1 MYLNDSS
8 SNDSLNY
15 GTLRQHNYTSSK
27 SLNNNFA
34 TKLDSNN
41 VDRFLNYNYLISSED
56 KNITQD
62 LSNIKLHNR
71 KSTINTLVKT
81 NENLNIFNSYKNI
94 FNFQF
99 LNHPTKL
106 LLLGSESDAK
116 QYNNI
121 LKYSLNNK
129 FAKKNFLGKDYV
141 NAFIDKTDVNTNL
154 ILNNLTSFI
163 QNNNLVYRFKN
174 IKSNNLSY
182 LSNEKNTRLVD
193 NIFLKKLNPNLS
205 PSENTTDSIV
215 KNTLV
220 NSSGNSYLDMY
231 LNSSINWLN
240 SDITAKLLTNKT
252 TYTQSHV
259 PLQSNNIFWES
270 LNLDKYNKTS
280 PDTAPSILRS
290 KEESAPSYLFN
301 SY

>member
-1 MYLNDSS
+1 MYLNDADAG
-8 SNDSLNY
+8 NSLNY
-15 GTLRQHNYTSSK
+15 GTLRQHNYTSNK

-34 TKLDSNN
+34 TKLDNNN
-41 VDRFLNYNYLISSED
+41 VEKFLNYNYLIGGKD

-81 NENLNIFNSYKNI
+81 NENLNIFNSDKNI

-116 QYNNI
+116 QYNNT
-121 LKYSLNNK
+121 LKYALSSK
-129 FAKKNFLGKDYV
+129 FLKKNFLGKDYI
-141 NAFIDKTDVNTNL
+141 NSFIDKTDVNTNL

-182 LSNEKNTRLVD
+182 LSNEKNTRLID

-205 PSENTTDSIV
+205 HTENTTDSLI

-231 LNSSINWLN
+231 LNSSIN
-240 SDITAKLLTNKT
+240 
-252 TYTQSHV
+252 
-259 PLQSNNIFWES
+259 
-270 LNLDKYNKTS
+270 
-280 PDTAPSILRS
+280 
-290 KEESAPSYLFN
+290 
-301 SY
+301 

>member
-1 MYLNDSS
+1 V
-8 SNDSLNY
+8 
-15 GTLRQHNYTSSK
+15 GK
-27 SLNNNFA
+27 
-34 TKLDSNN
+34 
-41 VDRFLNYNYLISSED
+41 FLNYNYLINSGD

-71 KSTINTLVKT
+71 KSNINTLVKT
-81 NENLNIFNSYKNI
+81 NENLNIFNSCKNI

-116 QYNNI
+116 QYNNV
-121 LKYSLNNK
+121 LKYSLSSK

-141 NAFIDKTDVNTNL
+141 NAFSDKTDVNTNL

-174 IKSNNLSY
+174 IRSNNLSY
-182 LSNEKNTRLVD
+182 LSNEKNTRLID

-205 PSENTTDSIV
+205 PSENTTDSLV

-231 LNSSINWLN
+231 LNSSIN
-240 SDITAKLLTNKT
+240 
-252 TYTQSHV
+252 
-259 PLQSNNIFWES
+259 
-270 LNLDKYNKTS
+270 
-280 PDTAPSILRS
+280 
-290 KEESAPSYLFN
+290 
-301 SY
+301 